1 MMRLGATE
9 PGIRRKIIG
18 WRARTLDNSADT
30 DPLASGEETSFGLT
44 REDHL
49 VLGLLQVLARLHAL
63 KGQITQADLTRLPN
77 LRPFLEAGDR
87 LTQDLGFADE

>member
-18 WRARTLDNSADT
+18 WWARTLDNPTDT
-30 DPLASGEETSFGLT
+30 DSLASGDGTLLRLT

-63 KGQITQADLTRLPN
+63 KGQTTQADLTRLPS